1 MVEGSSYS
9 WSPPGLSTARVEE
22 YMRQLP
28 IEKVPRVGGS
38 QGELYRDHQLKLQL
52 PKQDLSSKY
61 CSNLEPGHQ
70 VGQTAQSPTP
80 HSLSLLGQ
88 LQCICQFS

>member
-9 WSPPGLSTARVEE
+9 WTPPGLTLARVEE

-28 IEKVPRVGGS
+28 AEKVPRLGGS
-38 QGELYRDHQLKLQL
+38 QGELYRDNQLRLQL

-70 VGQTAQSPTP
+70 VGPRHYKTVSNPSLP
-80 HSLSLLGQ
+80 PSLS
-88 LQCICQFS
+88 

>member
-9 WSPPGLSTARVEE
+9 WSPPGLSQARVEE

-28 IEKVPRVGGS
+28 PEKVPRVGGS

-70 VGQTAQSPTP
+70 VSQAGHQVSP
-80 HSLSLLGQ
+80 HYLSSLS
-88 LQCICQFS
+88 

>member
-1 MVEGSSYS
+1 MGEGYS
-9 WSPPGLSTARVEE
+9 WAPPGLSPARVEE

-28 IEKVPRVGGS
+28 SEKVPRVGGS
-38 QGELYRDHQLKLQL
+38 QGEVYRDHQLKLQL

-70 VGQTAQSPTP
+70 VGHTLITVCMYIFRKPDR
-80 HSLSLLGQ
+80 G
-88 LQCICQFS
+88 IFGGE

>member
-70 VGQTAQSPTP
+70 VSQTPVSSP
-80 HSLSLLGQ
+80 SLSLSLC
-88 LQCICQFS
+88 LS